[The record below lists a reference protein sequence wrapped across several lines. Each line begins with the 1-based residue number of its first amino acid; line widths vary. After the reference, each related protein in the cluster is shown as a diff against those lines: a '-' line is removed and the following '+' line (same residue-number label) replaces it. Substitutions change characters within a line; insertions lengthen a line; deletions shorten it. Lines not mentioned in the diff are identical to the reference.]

1 MLLIAILPV
10 LIWIVL
16 LVGRGGFWRVK
27 KLMPSPSSASSPVRS
42 IAVVIPARNEAD
54 VIGRA
59 IASVFAQDY
68 SGDISIFV
76 VDDESEDGTAE
87 ITEVGVLNSTPS
99 RQVSVMRSRPLP
111 DGWTGKM
118 WAVSQGVGKA
128 LATSPDYLLL
138 TDADVE
144 HSERSFSELVTRAE
158 KQGLALASV
167 MVTLKTDTLAEKA
180 LIPAFVY
187 FFFLLYPPAWVSN
200 SRRKTAGAAGGCM
213 LVRPSALIKA
223 GGIAAIRNEVIDDCA
238 LARAIKSS
246 GGRVWLGFAR
256 GTKSLRGYG
265 GFRAIG
271 TMISRTAYNQLH
283 HSPLLLIGTLV
294 GLLFTFLVPCILL
307 IAGDGAA
314 RPLSAVALLLMTL
327 SYVPTVRLHRQNLL
341 WAVSLP
347 VVTLFYAGATI
358 HSAIQFHAGR
368 GGFWKGRF
376 QDTAGG
382 RGR

>member
-1 MLLIAILPV
+1 
-10 LIWIVL
+10 
-16 LVGRGGFWRVK
+16 
-27 KLMPSPSSASSPVRS
+27 
-42 IAVVIPARNEAD
+42 
-54 VIGRA
+54 
-59 IASVFAQDY
+59 
-68 SGDISIFV
+68 
-76 VDDESEDGTAE
+76 
-87 ITEVGVLNSTPS
+87 
-99 RQVSVMRSRPLP
+99 
-111 DGWTGKM
+111 M
-118 WAVSQGVGKA
+118 WAVAQGVGKA

-144 HSERSFSELVTRAE
+144 HSERSFTELVTRAE

-223 GGIAAIRNEVIDDCA
+223 GGIVAIRNEVIDDCA
-238 LARAIKSS
+238 LARAIKSW

-265 GFRAIG
+265 GFHAIG
-271 TMISRTAYNQLH
+271 AMISRTAYNQLH

-294 GLLFTFLVPCILL
+294 GLLFTFLFPCILL

-327 SYVPTVRLHRQNLL
+327 SYVPTVRLHRRNLL

-376 QDTAGG
+376 QDTSGG

>member
-1 MLLIAILPV
+1 MLLIATLPV

-27 KLMPSPSSASSPVRS
+27 KLMPSRSSASSPVRS

-59 IASVFAQDY
+59 IASLFAQDY

-76 VDDESEDGTAE
+76 VDDESDDGTAE
-87 ITEVGVLNSTPS
+87 IAEGGVLNSTPS

-144 HSERSFSELVTRAE
+144 HSERSLSELVTRAE
-158 KQGLALASV
+158 KHGLALASV

-256 GTKSLRGYG
+256 GTKSLRRYG
-265 GFRAIG
+265 GFHAIG
-271 TMISRTAYNQLH
+271 AMISRTAYNQLH

-327 SYVPTVRLHRQNLL
+327 SYVPTVRLHRRNLL

-347 VVTLFYAGATI
+347 LVTLFYAGATI

-376 QDTAGG
+376 QDTSGG